1 VSRCASIISSLIRR
15 QLKKSQVDINSISA
29 IARMLVCIFV
39 PPGAYALEFTG
50 PSGVFEEANKQAGRR
65 VYDIRFVAE
74 EPQLITCLSGLRV
87 MPDRTIH
94 DADERIDTLI
104 VVGARDPLAPASPSL
119 IAWLQRQAP
128 KTRRYGAVCT
138 GAFLLGAAGLL
149 DNKHATTHWE
159 FAPALAEAFPAA
171 IVEPDRIF
179 VRDGAM
185 FTSAGVAAGMDLALA
200 LVEEDLGR
208 PAALAV
214 ARWLVMFLKRPGGQ
228 SQFSIQLAAQTASS
242 TPILEVQQWIRDN
255 PQASL
260 SVRELAQRAGM
271 TERSFARVF
280 RSQAGITPADFVE
293 ATRIDAARRLLE
305 ETDLSL
311 QRLASA
317 SGFGST
323 EALRRAF
330 LRRLGVRPTD
340 YRSRFHS
347 SYRDERSPE
356 DGTC

>member
-1 VSRCASIISSLIRR
+1 LTESGSGYGPRRTDVRKEAMLIGF
-15 QLKKSQVDINSISA
+15 
-29 IARMLVCIFV
+29 FV
-39 PPGAYALEFTG
+39 PPGGHALEFTG
-50 PSGVFEEANKQAGRR
+50 PSDVFEEANRQAGRR
-65 VYDIRFVAE
+65 VYDIRFISE
-74 EPQLITCLSGLRV
+74 EARLMTCLSGLRF

-94 DADERIDTLI
+94 DADEPIDTLI
-104 VVGARDPLAPASPSL
+104 VVGARDPLEPATPSL
-119 IAWLQRQAP
+119 IDWLQRQAP
-128 KTRRYGAVCT
+128 NTRRYGAVCT

-159 FAPALAEAFPAA
+159 FAAALAAAFPSA

-179 VRDGAM
+179 VRDGPM
-185 FTSAGVAAGMDLALA
+185 FTSAGVTAGMDLALA

-208 PAALAV
+208 AAALAV

-228 SQFSIQLAAQTASS
+228 SQFSIQLAAQTASR

-255 PQASL
+255 PQAGL

-280 RSQAGITPADFVE
+280 RSQTGITPADFVE

-305 ETDLSL
+305 ETNLPL
-311 QRLASA
+311 QRVASV

-323 EALRRAF
+323 
-330 LRRLGVRPTD
+330 
-340 YRSRFHS
+340 
-347 SYRDERSPE
+347 
-356 DGTC
+356 

>member
-1 VSRCASIISSLIRR
+1 MLIGF
-15 QLKKSQVDINSISA
+15 
-29 IARMLVCIFV
+29 FV
-39 PPGAYALEFTG
+39 PPGGHALEFTG
-50 PSGVFEEANKQAGRR
+50 PGDVFEEANRQAGRR
-65 VYDIRFVAE
+65 VYDIRFISE
-74 EPQLITCLSGLRV
+74 EARPMTCLSGLRF

-94 DADERIDTLI
+94 DADEPIDTLI
-104 VVGARDPLAPASPSL
+104 VTGARDPLEPATPSL
-119 IAWLQRQAP
+119 IDWLQRQAP
-128 KTRRYGAVCT
+128 NTRRYGAVCT

-159 FAPALAEAFPAA
+159 FAAALAAAFPSA

-179 VRDGAM
+179 VRDGPM
-185 FTSAGVAAGMDLALA
+185 FTSAGVTAGMDLALA

-208 PAALAV
+208 AAALAV

-228 SQFSIQLAAQTASS
+228 SQFSIQLAAQTASR

-255 PQASL
+255 PQAGL
-260 SVRELAQRAGM
+260 SVRELARRAGM

-280 RSQAGITPADFVE
+280 RSQTGITPADFVE
-293 ATRIDAARRLLE
+293 ATRVDTARRLLE
-305 ETDLSL
+305 ETNLPL
-311 QRLASA
+311 QRVASV

-330 LRRLGVRPTD
+330 VRQLGVRPTD

-347 SYRDERSPE
+347 S
-356 DGTC
+356 

>member
-1 VSRCASIISSLIRR
+1 
-15 QLKKSQVDINSISA
+15 
-29 IARMLVCIFV
+29 MLVCFFV
-39 PPGAYALEFTG
+39 APGGHALEFTG
-50 PSGVFEEANKQAGRR
+50 PSDVFEEANRQAGRR
-65 VYDIRFVAE
+65 VYDIRFISE
-74 EPQLITCLSGLRV
+74 EARPIPCLSGLRI
-87 MPDRTIH
+87 MPDRTVH
-94 DADERIDTLI
+94 DVDEPIDTLI
-104 VVGARDPLAPASPSL
+104 VVGARDLLAPASPSL

-159 FAPALAEAFPAA
+159 FAAALAAAFPSA

-179 VRDGAM
+179 VRDGPM
-185 FTSAGVAAGMDLALA
+185 FTSAGVTAGMDLALA

-208 PAALAV
+208 AAALAV

-228 SQFSIQLAAQTASS
+228 SQFSIQLAAQTASR

-255 PQASL
+255 PQAGL
-260 SVRELAQRAGM
+260 SVRELARRAGM

-280 RSQAGITPADFVE
+280 RSQTGITPADFVE
-293 ATRIDAARRLLE
+293 ATRVDTARRLLE
-305 ETDLSL
+305 ETNLPL
-311 QRLASA
+311 QRVASV

-330 LRRLGVRPTD
+330 VRQLGVRPTD

-347 SYRDERSPE
+347 S
-356 DGTC
+356 

>member
-1 VSRCASIISSLIRR
+1 
-15 QLKKSQVDINSISA
+15 
-29 IARMLVCIFV
+29 MLVCFFV
-39 PPGAYALEFTG
+39 APGGHALEFTG
-50 PSGVFEEANKQAGRR
+50 PSDVFEEANRQAGRR
-65 VYDIRFVAE
+65 VYDIRFISE
-74 EPQLITCLSGLRV
+74 EPRLITCLSGLRV

-94 DADERIDTLI
+94 DADEPIDTLI

-119 IAWLQRQAP
+119 IDWLQRQTP
-128 KTRRYGAVCT
+128 NTRRYGAVCT
-138 GAFLLGAAGLL
+138 GAFPLGAAGLL

-159 FAPALAEAFPAA
+159 FAPTLAAAFPSA

-179 VRDGAM
+179 VRDGPL

-208 PAALAV
+208 MAALAV

-228 SQFSIQLAAQTASS
+228 SQFSIQLAAQSASR

-255 PQASL
+255 PQAGL

-280 RSQAGITPADFVE
+280 RSETGITPADFVE
-293 ATRIDAARRLLE
+293 ATRVDAARRLLE
-305 ETDLSL
+305 ETNLPL
-311 QRLASA
+311 QRVASA

-330 LRRLGVRPTD
+330 LRQLGVRPAD
-340 YRSRFHS
+340 YRARFRS
-347 SYRDERSPE
+347 S
-356 DGTC
+356 

>member
-1 VSRCASIISSLIRR
+1 MLIGF
-15 QLKKSQVDINSISA
+15 
-29 IARMLVCIFV
+29 FV
-39 PPGAYALEFTG
+39 PPGGHALEFTG
-50 PSGVFEEANKQAGRR
+50 PSDVFEEANRQAGRR
-65 VYDIRFVAE
+65 VYDIRFISE
-74 EPQLITCLSGLRV
+74 EPRPMTCLSGLRF

-94 DADERIDTLI
+94 DADEPIDTLI
-104 VVGARDPLAPASPSL
+104 VTGARDPLEPATSSL

-128 KTRRYGAVCT
+128 NTRRYGAVCS

-159 FAPALAEAFPAA
+159 FAPALAAAFPLA

-179 VRDGAM
+179 VRDGPM
-185 FTSAGVAAGMDLALA
+185 FTSAGVTAGMDLALA

-208 PAALAV
+208 AAALAV

-228 SQFSIQLAAQTASS
+228 SQFSIQLAAQTASR

-255 PQASL
+255 PQAGL

-280 RSQAGITPADFVE
+280 RSQTGITPGDFVE
-293 ATRIDAARRLLE
+293 ATRVDAARRLLE
-305 ETDLSL
+305 ETNLPL
-311 QRLASA
+311 QRVASA

-330 LRRLGVRPTD
+330 VRQLGVRPTD

-347 SYRDERSPE
+347 S
-356 DGTC
+356 